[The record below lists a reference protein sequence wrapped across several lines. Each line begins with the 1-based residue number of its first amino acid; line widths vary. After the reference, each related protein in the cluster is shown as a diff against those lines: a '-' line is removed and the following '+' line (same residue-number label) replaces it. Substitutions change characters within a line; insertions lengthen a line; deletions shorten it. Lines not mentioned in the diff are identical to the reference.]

1 MFENADDGLFTSNAH
16 LMNCHVLWDSDASPI
31 QIYRD
36 HIQQIRCRGTTEKCL
51 LFNKTKVISS
61 YAQNSVPDP

>member
-1 MFENADDGLFTSNAH
+1 MRWQNDH
-16 LMNCHVLWDSDASPI
+16 LMNCHVLWDSDAAPV

-51 LFNKTKVISS
+51 VFKTKTAVCANQCYGS
-61 YAQNSVPDP
+61 